1 MSNTES
7 IEEIN
12 PLFPLI
18 QTAKI
23 PFSDASIS
31 EMFILIDWNA
41 DGELGWGEWHD
52 FISKQVGEQER
63 GTADIESK

>member
-1 MSNTES
+1 M
-7 IEEIN
+7 
-12 PLFPLI
+12 F

-23 PFSDASIS
+23 PFSDACIS
-31 EMFILIDWNA
+31 EMFDLIDWNA

-63 GTADIESK
+63 GTVDIESK